1 MDFLTWWRSGR
12 YRHRRQPTTR
22 CSSAF
27 ARRACPW
34 RPDIPTGGFV
44 HLCGR
49 ARFVTVAADPKPAD
63 LVFLQEFIDARKLRT
78 VIGRR
83 YRLDE
88 IAEAHRYA
96 ETGHKIGN
104 VAVLIGDQTEDQP
117 TGQLGGIR

>member
-1 MDFLTWWRSGR
+1 
-12 YRHRRQPTTR
+12 
-22 CSSAF
+22 
-27 ARRACPW
+27 
-34 RPDIPTGGFV
+34 
-44 HLCGR
+44 
-49 ARFVTVAADPKPAD
+49 
-63 LVFLQEFIDARKLRT
+63 